1 MVMQIDLLDV
11 FAGPGGLSGNP
22 LAVVR
27 GGEALDTVAMQA
39 LTSWLGFSETT
50 FLLPPSDPGA
60 DYRLRIFYPAGELPF
75 AGHPTLGSAF
85 AWLAA
90 GGSPRTPGRVV
101 QQCGAGLIEVEVAGD
116 TLAFKAPPL
125 RRSGLLDAEL
135 RAEMVRIA
143 GVDPAMVIEAVHAD
157 NGPPWRL
164 LRLASAD
171 AVLAAQ
177 PVARVEG
184 TVDLALIGPHAA
196 GAGLDWEVRAF
207 FTKAGGTLAEDPVTG
222 SLNAAAAQHLFASG
236 LARGAYVAGQG
247 RMIGADGRVQARQES
262 DGSVWIGGRVA
273 LVSQGGKL
281 AFEGV

>member
-1 MVMQIDLLDV
+1 MQLDLLDV
-11 FAGPGGLSGNP
+11 FVGPGGLSGNP

-27 GGEALDTVAMQA
+27 GGEQLDTAAMQA
-39 LTSWLGFSETT
+39 LTCWLGFSETT
-50 FLLPPSDPGA
+50 FLLPPTDPGA
-60 DYRLRIFYPAGELPF
+60 DYRVRIFYPAGELPF

-90 GGSPRTPGRVV
+90 GGTPRRAGMVV

-116 TLAFKAPPL
+116 SLAFKAPPL
-125 RRSGLLDAEL
+125 RRSGPLDAGL
-135 RAEMVRIA
+135 RDDMVRLT
-143 GVDPAMVIEAVHAD
+143 GVDPETVIEAVHAD

-171 AVLAAQ
+171 AVLEAR
-177 PVARVEG
+177 PTARVDG
-184 TVDLALIGPHAA
+184 LIDVALIGPHAA
-196 GAGLDWEVRAF
+196 GTGLDWEVRAF
-207 FTKAGGTLAEDPVTG
+207 FTKTGGILAEDPVTG

-247 RMIGADGRVQARQES
+247 RMIGADGRVQVRQAA

-273 LVSQGGKL
+273 LVSQGGRL
-281 AFEGV
+281 AF

>member
-1 MVMQIDLLDV
+1 MQLDLLDV

-27 GGEALDTVAMQA
+27 GGEQLDTAAMQA
-39 LTSWLGFSETT
+39 LTCWLGYSETT
-50 FLLPPSDPGA
+50 FLLPPTDPGA
-60 DYRLRIFYPAGELPF
+60 DYRVRIFYPAGELPF

-90 GGSPRTPGRVV
+90 GGAPRSAGMVV

-116 TLAFKAPPL
+116 SVAFKAPPL
-125 RRSGLLDAEL
+125 RRSGPLDAGL
-135 RAEMVRIA
+135 RDEMVQLT
-143 GVDPAMVIEAVHAD
+143 GVDPNTVIEAVHAD

-164 LRLASAD
+164 LRLASAE
-171 AVLAAQ
+171 AVLAAR
-177 PVARVEG
+177 PVARVDG
-184 TVDLALIGPHAA
+184 TVDVALIGPHVA
-196 GAGLDWEVRAF
+196 GTGLDWEVRAF
-207 FTKAGGTLAEDPVTG
+207 FTKVGGILAEDPVTG

-247 RMIGADGRVQARQES
+247 RMIGADGRVQARQAA

-273 LVSQGGKL
+273 PVSQGGRL
-281 AFEGV
+281 AF